1 MRDTAWIFF
10 LGELWRIKGRISGGK
25 RMKDVVV
32 IGGGVVGA
40 SVAREL
46 ARFKLDV
53 VVLEKENDISNG
65 SSKANSAIVH
75 AGYDAEPGTL
85 MARYNVLGNRM
96 FDKLCRELDVPFK
109 RCGSM
114 VVAFTEVEVK
124 HLGELLERGRG
135 NGVSGLR
142 VIDGDEARGL
152 ESNLSIRVEGA
163 LLAESAGI
171 VGPWELTIAMM
182 ENAVENGVELELN
195 QEVID
200 IERIDGGYRVQTN
213 RGYFD
218 TRIIVNAAGVYADR
232 IHNMAAEPSYRI
244 KPRRGQYFVMD
255 KSQGRLVERVIFQCP
270 TKLGKG
276 VLVTPTVHGNL
287 LLGPDAQDLA
297 DREDLATTEEQLAF
311 VKDQAVKSVEGIE
324 LREAIRNFAGLR
336 AESDRGDF
344 VIEEA
349 ADAPGFIDVGGI
361 KSPGLTSAPAIGV
374 NVAKMVAERLNAQ
387 ENKEFDPER
396 RQVVFMELTPEEKG
410 KIIERDPRYGR
421 VICRCESITEGE
433 IVDSIHRKVGAT
445 TVDGVKKRCRPGMG
459 RCQGGFCGP
468 RVQEILAR
476 ELHMSLEDVVLDR
489 RGSYILVGE
498 TK

>member
-1 MRDTAWIFF
+1 MR
-10 LGELWRIKGRISGGK
+10 
-25 RMKDVVV
+25 DVVV
-32 IGGGVVGA
+32 VGGGVVGA

-53 VVLEKENDISNG
+53 VLVERENDVSNG
-65 SSKANSAIVH
+65 ASKANSAIVH

-85 MARYNVLGNRM
+85 MAKYNVLGNTM
-96 FDKLCRELDVPFK
+96 FERICRELDVPFK

-114 VVAFTEVEVK
+114 VVAFTEDEVK
-124 HLGELLERGRG
+124 HLKELMERGRV
-135 NGVSGLR
+135 NGVPKLKL
-142 VIDGDEARGL
+142 IAGDKAREL
-152 ESNLSIRVEGA
+152 EPNLSPRVRGG

-200 IERIDGGYRVQTN
+200 IERIAGRYRVQTN
-213 RGYFD
+213 RGWFD
-218 TRIIVNAAGVYADR
+218 TRVVVNAAGVYADR
-232 IHNMAAEPSYRI
+232 IHNMVAKPTYRI

-255 KSQGRLVERVIFQCP
+255 KSQGHLVDRVIFQCP
-270 TKLGKG
+270 TELGKG

-287 LLGPDAQDLA
+287 LLGPDAQDLD
-297 DREDLATTEEQLAF
+297 DREDLATTEEQLNY
-311 VKDQAVKSVEGIE
+311 VKDQAVRSVEGIE

-336 AESDRGDF
+336 AESDREDF

-349 ADAPGFIDVGGI
+349 EDAPGFIDVGGI

-374 NVAKMVAERLNAQ
+374 DVARMVAEKLDA
-387 ENKEFDPER
+387 EVYEEFNPER
-396 RQVVFMELTPEEKG
+396 SQIIFMELSPEERREL
-410 KIIERDPRYGR
+410 IERDPRYGR
-421 VICRCESITEGE
+421 IICRCETITEGE
-433 IVDSIHRKVGAT
+433 IVASIHRKVGAT

-476 ELHMSLEDVVLDR
+476 ELEISLEDVVLDR
-489 RGSYILVGE
+489 RDSYILVGE